1 MKSDLVA
8 LFNQHAGNL
17 SLADAKIKGFDAKS
31 LDRLVKRK
39 KLEKVAPGFY
49 IRPGTMTDD
58 LYLAQSIYKRGV
70 FSHETALDIF
80 QLSTNLPNEIHMTFP
95 KGYNVSKFKFEKY
108 NIRSHYSADPYY
120 LIGIETAESFYGNK
134 IVVYDKERT
143 ICDMWN
149 ARYKTNVEVKEQALK
164 EYMESSDRDMTKLR
178 QYMSILPVSKE
189 MKMFLKAL
197 Y

>member
-1 MKSDLVA
+1 MKSDLA
-8 LFNQHAGNL
+8 ELFDQHAGNL
-17 SLADAKIKGFDAKS
+17 SLTDAKIKGFNAKS

-39 KLEKVAPGFY
+39 ELEKVAPGFY
-49 IRPGTMTDD
+49 IRPGIMIDD
-58 LYLAQSIYKRGV
+58 LYLVQSIYKRGV

-95 KGYNVSKFKFEKY
+95 KGYNVSKSKFEKY
-108 NIRSHYSADPYY
+108 NIRSHYSVDLYY
-120 LIGIETAESFYGNK
+120 SIGIETSESFYGNK
-134 IVVYDKERT
+134 ILVYDKERT

-149 ARYKTNVEVKEQALK
+149 ARYKTNVEIKEQALK
-164 EYMESSDRDMTKLR
+164 EYMESSDRDMIKLR